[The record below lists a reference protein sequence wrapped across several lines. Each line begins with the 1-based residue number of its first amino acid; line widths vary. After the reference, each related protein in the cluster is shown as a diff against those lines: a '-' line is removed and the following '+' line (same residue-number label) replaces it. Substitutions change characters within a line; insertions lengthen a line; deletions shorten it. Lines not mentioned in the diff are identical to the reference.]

1 MKGGLKDCIYS
12 VTKSGWF
19 DSICF
24 QQWFGKYVL
33 LGDDLALPFKLELIE
48 IEEQKNPYV
57 AILLPI
63 AVDLLQPLDVY
74 FFLSMKKL
82 LIITWY

>member
-33 LGDDLALPFKLELIE
+33 FGDNLVSHFKLELIKTAE
-48 IEEQKNPYV
+48 RKDVYA
-57 AILLPI
+57 AIILPI
-63 AVDLLQPLDVY
+63 AAHLLQPLEV
-74 FFLSMKKL
+74 
-82 LIITWY
+82 